1 MGHYDLRLNSSENST
16 FRELN
21 SFLIFGLHLH
31 SLEKEIN
38 NIFRTCL
45 KTKSKFNERAEYFA
59 KPNSIGWTKKQF
71 DNISQVTILQYLTF
85 INEMHYWISTSLNSY
100 IISGCMFH
108 INKCRTLSEC
118 YREKKKKQ
126 MTKLH
131 TYTKIFSLSWETF
144 RINPQTVIFLVNKSY
159 VKFNNRC

>member
-16 FRELN
+16 FRELD
-21 SFLIFGLHLH
+21 SFLIFGLRLH

-85 INEMHYWISTSLNSY
+85 INEMHY
-100 IISGCMFH
+100 
-108 INKCRTLSEC
+108 
-118 YREKKKKQ
+118 
-126 MTKLH
+126 
-131 TYTKIFSLSWETF
+131 
-144 RINPQTVIFLVNKSY
+144 
-159 VKFNNRC
+159 